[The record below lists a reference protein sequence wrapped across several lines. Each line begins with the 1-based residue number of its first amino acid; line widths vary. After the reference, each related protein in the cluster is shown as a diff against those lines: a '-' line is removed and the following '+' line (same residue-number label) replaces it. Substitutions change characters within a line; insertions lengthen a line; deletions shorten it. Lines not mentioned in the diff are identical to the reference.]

1 MESQYFWKSMDDLEQ
16 VVIGNGEIL
25 LIDKDGKSTII
36 GATLDEARR
45 RLEDLGKDED
55 FPEFMNDYNG

>member
-55 FPEFMNDYNG
+55 FPEFMNDYNC